1 MVAPV
6 VFYPDSWLFLS
17 QHGRLHVVRGYFMRY
32 TNPQL
37 VAKCEQILCVT
48 SCEFDERAAKPKS
61 VAQSRPA
68 LYYSQQQVADHAR

>member
-1 MVAPV
+1 
-6 VFYPDSWLFLS
+6 
-17 QHGRLHVVRGYFMRY
+17 MRY